1 MSALFTAADPD
12 RPLLVIGN
20 RNYSS
25 WSLRAWLFLASCGIP
40 FDTLRLSLDTDEF
53 RRRIGDYTPAGRV
66 PVLIHGSLRIW
77 DSLAIC
83 EYIAET
89 FDPPQAWP
97 ASVVARATAR
107 AIVCEMHAGF
117 PDLRRELPM
126 NCRARDRRVDIS
138 ANARRDIDRIIEIW
152 DECLLASDGPWL
164 FGAFGIADAMYA
176 PVALRFLSYAV
187 DLPPASTSWVE
198 TMISMP
204 PMLDWLRLADM
215 EIEVLEHDEAGAP
228 GPKSG
233 PGSGR

>member
-1 MSALFTAADPD
+1 
-12 RPLLVIGN
+12 
-20 RNYSS
+20 
-25 WSLRAWLFLASCGIP
+25 
-40 FDTLRLSLDTDEF
+40 
-53 RRRIGDYTPAGRV
+53 
-66 PVLIHGSLRIW
+66 
-77 DSLAIC
+77 
-83 EYIAET
+83 IAET

-215 EIEVLEHDEAGAP
+215 EVEVLEHDEAGAP